1 MTEPIMVL
9 CAWCGVL
16 IRPGKLPAS
25 HGCCASCAARLREK
39 IEAES

>member
-1 MTEPIMVL
+1 MDALLLL

-25 HGCCASCAARLREK
+25 HGICPACAETLRKSFQEK
-39 IEAES
+39 N